1 MNWHE
6 ILTVVVFITLLVTT
20 LGMAAWSFFRNQGLR
35 TRIDT
40 ALRRAGTETGKTLLI
55 PERRLRYDSTDID
68 CLKAVLS
75 ADHVGGGATAL
86 KLYVKPTLL
95 WNDVVF
101 AASLGLFTALFW
113 FWVYSVVT
121 PDPLLSRLA
130 EFFSAMGLLY
140 GLADVAEDLWLAQLL
155 SQSSPVSRSEAMLA
169 QSLTQLKFL
178 TIVLSLMGA
187 LIFAVFTTIANRFPT
202 HT

>member
-6 ILTVVVFITLLVTT
+6 IPTALVFITLLGTT
-20 LGMAAWSFFRNQGLR
+20 LCMAAWSFFRNQGLR
-35 TRIDT
+35 KKIDS
-40 ALRRAGTETGKTLLI
+40 ALRRAGTETGNTLLI

-86 KLYVKPTLL
+86 ELYVKPTLL

-130 EFFSAMGLLY
+130 EFFSTMGLLH

-169 QSLTQLKFL
+169 QSLTRLKFL

-187 LIFAVFTTIANRFPT
+187 LMFAVFTTIANRFPT